1 MPYGPLRTFKTEEED
16 HEMKIAVITLP
27 LHTNYGGLL
36 QAYALKSVLDEMG
49 HEAEVIDI
57 RDKMQLPKG
66 PGALFLYA
74 KRGMM
79 KLFKGSGAPEVFREI
94 RYKRELPVLSA
105 NTSVFV
111 NNYIKPRVVGSYSEI
126 REGEYDAFVVGSD
139 QVWRPRFFGKI
150 EDAFLAFAEGWSVK
164 RVAYAASFGTDQ
176 LEYEYMQL
184 ESCSRLLGLFDG
196 VSVREDSA
204 VGMCAEWFECD
215 KAVHVL
221 DPVMLLNAGIY
232 RKLAS
237 SADVSE
243 KTGGIMTYIL
253 DPSSEKS
260 HVIDFMQK
268 VSGMKVHDSS
278 VYPYVNDRPVEERVV
293 PSLEQWLASF
303 INADFII
310 TDSFHGCVLAIMLH
324 KRFIATGNSRRGMAR
339 LNSLLSMFGLE
350 MRLVHGIDPEDD
362 GEFFLSDI
370 DWEETD
376 RILAERRTLSLDFL
390 RVSLGLE

>member
-1 MPYGPLRTFKTEEED
+1 MPCSPFRTFKNEEED

-49 HEAEVIDI
+49 HEAEVVDI
-57 RDKMQLPKG
+57 RDKMPSPKG
-66 PGALFLYA
+66 AGALFIYA
-74 KRGMM
+74 RRALV
-79 KLFKGSGAPEVFREI
+79 KLFKGAGAPEVFREI
-94 RYKRELPVLSA
+94 RYNRELPVLSSH
-105 NTSVFV
+105 TSVFV
-111 NNYIKPRVVGSYSEI
+111 ADLIKPRVVGSYAEI

-139 QVWRPRFFGKI
+139 QVWRPRYFGKI
-150 EDAFLAFAEGWSVK
+150 EDAFLAFAEDWAVK

-184 ESCSRLLGLFDG
+184 EACARLLGLFDG

-204 VGMCAEWFECD
+204 VGMCAEWLDCD
-215 KAVHVL
+215 RAVHVL
-221 DPVMLLNAGIY
+221 DPVTLLTADRY

-237 SADVSE
+237 SCHVTGKA
-243 KTGGIMTYIL
+243 GGITTYIL
-253 DPSSEKS
+253 DPSPEKR
-260 HVIDFMQK
+260 HVIDFMNR
-268 VSGMKVHDSS
+268 VSGMEVHDCS
-278 VYPYVNDRPVEERVV
+278 VYPYVNDRPVEDRVV
-293 PSLEQWLASF
+293 PPLEKWLASF
-303 INADFII
+303 LDADFII
-310 TDSFHGCVLAIMLH
+310 TDSFHGCVLAILLH

-376 RILAERRTLSLDFL
+376 RILEEKRAKSLDFL
-390 RVSLGLE
+390 RDSLGMK